1 MKRIPL
7 LIPAVLAA
15 AVAVYSC
22 GGDETVTPAP
32 PANRPPVATGT
43 IPAANIFVDDTVTV
57 DVSAYFSDPDG
68 DRLSYD
74 ATVSPG
80 TVASV
85 SVAGSVVTIVGAAR
99 GLGTVTVT
107 ARDPGGLSAQRQM
120 GLNVDD
126 RFGYVNVD
134 IQDGQS
140 DWGAVVLAVVGP
152 AFDSLQAAPD
162 LAVYHVPAQSGGG
175 LNVFVAGEIPQSGT
189 LFRFWTEDRGRIG
202 EYGGRVLQAAA
213 RSYEQR
219 DPGSVGITVQR

>member
-1 MKRIPL
+1 MKRIAL
-7 LIPAVLAA
+7 LIPVVLAA

-43 IPAANIFVDDTVTV
+43 IPAALIFVDDTVTV

-85 SVAGSVVTIVGAAR
+85 SVAGSVVTIVGVTR

-140 DWGAVVLAVVGP
+140 DWGAVVLALDGP

-162 LAVYHVPAQSGGG
+162 LAVYYVSAEHG

-189 LFRFWTEDRGRIG
+189 LFRFWTEDRGRIP
-202 EYGGRVLQAAA
+202 EYGGRATQAAA

-219 DPGSVGITVQR
+219 DPGSVTITVHR

>member
-1 MKRIPL
+1 MKRIAL
-7 LIPAVLAA
+7 LIPAVLAT

-43 IPAANIFVDDTVTV
+43 IPAAHIFVDDTVTV

-85 SVAGSVVTIVGAAR
+85 SVAGSVVTIVGVAR

-107 ARDPGGLSAQRQM
+107 ARDPGGLSAQRQI

-126 RFGYVNVD
+126 RFGYMSVD

-140 DWGAVVLAVVGP
+140 DWGAVVLAVDGP

-162 LAVYHVPAQSGGG
+162 LTVYHVPAEDG
-175 LNVFVAGEIPQSGT
+175 LSVFVAGEIPQSGT

-202 EYGGRVLQAAA
+202 EYGGRVTQVAA

-219 DPGSVGITVQR
+219 DPASVRITIQR

>member
-1 MKRIPL
+1 MKRIAL
-7 LIPAVLAA
+7 LIPAVLAT

-85 SVAGSVVTIVGAAR
+85 SVAGSVVTIVGVAR

-107 ARDPGGLSAQRQM
+107 ARDPDGLSAQRQM

-126 RFGYVNVD
+126 RFGYVSVD

-140 DWGAVVLAVVGP
+140 DWGAVVLVVAGP

-162 LAVYHVPAQSGGG
+162 LTVYHVPAEDG
-175 LNVFVAGEIPQSGT
+175 LSVFVAGEIPQSGT

-202 EYGGRVLQAAA
+202 EYGGRVTQVAA

-219 DPGSVGITVQR
+219 DPASVRITIQR

>member
-1 MKRIPL
+1 MKRIAL
-7 LIPAVLAA
+7 LIPAVLVAA
-15 AVAVYSC
+15 MAVYSC

-134 IQDGQS
+134 IEDGQS
-140 DWGAVVLAVVGP
+140 DWGAVVLVVDGP

-162 LAVYHVPAQSGGG
+162 LAVYHVLAEGG
-175 LNVFVAGEIPQSGT
+175 LKVFVAGEIPQSGT
-189 LFRFWTEDRGRIG
+189 LFRFWTEDRSRIG
-202 EYGGRVLQAAA
+202 EYGGRVTQAAA

>member
-1 MKRIPL
+1 MKRIAL
-7 LIPAVLAA
+7 LIPAVLVAA
-15 AVAVYSC
+15 MAVYSC

-85 SVAGSVVTIVGAAR
+85 SVAGSVVTIVGVAR

-152 AFDSLQAAPD
+152 AFDSLLAAPD
-162 LAVYHVPAQSGGG
+162 LTVYHVPTEGG
-175 LNVFVAGEIPQSGT
+175 LNVLVAGEIPQSGT

-202 EYGGRVLQAAA
+202 EYGGRVTQVAA

-219 DPGSVGITVQR
+219 DPGSVSITVQR